1 MRAEMLNGKPI
12 PYDLPVEELKKLIS
26 SPVMN
31 DFSLACEAL
40 SYNNTPE
47 AYKIMKSYINDKD
60 KYRRLYILKT
70 IFRHPESAE
79 LVGLLED
86 ALASDDFLFVSNGLH
101 VVADYGIKVS
111 ESLLFSAVIRNL
123 SNLYTEIRAINV
135 LEVNEDNYIKL
146 IEIFKKAESCS
157 QKEFI
162 SDVFIEKYLP
172 AKAKE
177 LFLLFGRDKF
187 SKIRLCAVQIGKLY
201 DFDIGQFL
209 MDIDGHVRRA
219 AEK

>member
-1 MRAEMLNGKPI
+1 MRAETLNGKPI

-79 LVGLLED
+79 LVGLLEN
-86 ALASDDFLFVSNGLH
+86 ALASDDFLFVRSGLH

-111 ESLLFSAVIRNL
+111 ESLLFSAIIRNL

-162 SDVFIEKYLP
+162 GDVLIEKYLP

-201 DFDIGQFL
+201 GFDVGQFL
-209 MDIDGHVRRA
+209 TDIDGHVRRA